1 MKRSFVLLALLFTVA
16 LPYRSFAPLVFRP
29 DEGWVYE
36 KVGEEGGKW
45 RRARAKEQLEVA
57 QAALDKK
64 DFDTA
69 EKASRRVISQ
79 WPASDY
85 APRAAYLV
93 GRTLEAQKKDE
104 KAFQAYQKVI
114 EKYPKITE
122 YEEVLQRQYEI
133 ANRFLGGQ
141 WFKLYGL
148 IPFFP
153 SMDKTADMYSKI
165 IRNGP
170 YSEVAPQA
178 QLSIGSAREKQK
190 DFAAAVKAYE
200 IAADR
205 YHDRP
210 KVAADALFKAGL
222 AYSKSAQTA
231 EYDRSAAGLAIA
243 AFTDFKTLF
252 PDDPRVAEADKIIGT
267 LKTEQARG
275 DFEIAQFYEK
285 RKRWESARIYYG
297 AVLREDPNSPYE
309 KTARE
314 RIERIDALK
323 QKLQPATAAD
333 K

>member
-1 MKRSFVLLALLFTVA
+1 MKRWSFLLALVCLLA

-57 QAALDKK
+57 QEALDKK
-64 DFDTA
+64 DYDVA
-69 EKASRRVISQ
+69 EKASRRVVSQ

-85 APRAAYLV
+85 APKAQYLIGRA
-93 GRTLEAQKKDE
+93 LEAQKKDE
-104 KAFQAYQKVI
+104 KAFKEYQKVI
-114 EKYPKITE
+114 EKYPKIKE

-153 SMDKTADMYSKI
+153 SMDKTADMYSRI
-165 IRNGP
+165 IHNGP

-178 QLSIGSAREKQK
+178 QLKIGAARERQK
-190 DFAAAVKAYE
+190 DYAAAVKAYG

-205 YHDRP
+205 YHDHP
-210 KVAADALFKAGL
+210 KVAADALYKAGL

-243 AFTDFKTLF
+243 SFTDFKTLY
-252 PDDPRVAEADKIIGT
+252 PDDSRVADADKIIGA

-285 RKRWESARIYYG
+285 RKHWESARIYYNQ
-297 AVLREDPNSPYE
+297 VLLEDPNSPYAQ
-309 KTARE
+309 TAR
-314 RIERIDALK
+314 ERIDALK
-323 QKLQPATAAD
+323 QKLQPTKTAS